1 MEPSLKQSDFGQ
13 LQSGFL
19 SHLFGQGG
27 VDKTLQVNN
36 PSDDINNT
44 NALSLHAIEHAEWN
58 LGHLLDKPK
67 DIEAAH
73 IAKVFH
79 IDEYRNKTIKNYSVD
94 DVISEQSGGPSD
106 ANLVTAGGYM
116 KQGTTDPDAHIT
128 NEREKQRKSY
138 QFLNSVINEQQRIDR
153 YLAALEE
160 KMATLSDQIAEHNEH
175 IKDLETVQDILND
188 GDINDD
194 SASGKARRS
203 KVETILKSRGLTLDD
218 FKKPDG
224 SIDQEAL
231 ERSLDEKRTAIEIE
245 RDQKQEQ
252 LQKYE
257 EERKALSNPTTEKE
271 HAFKAAIASGNP
283 QEIAAAKDD
292 LVQTSGLNG
301 QEIVITE
308 DTTEELTQ
316 KIETL
321 AQTDRAEAEPE
332 AKSQATD
339 IENTIALVKEDDG
352 WSLDF
357 LDAPVARLKSIFTS
371 KAEEGQA
378 PQQAS
383 NVVDIN
389 TPQGNTYGSAFA
401 EERNVISAAFASA
414 SDGTTTVAPTPIEEP
429 IYTVQPRTIAL
440 G

>member
-1 MEPSLKQSDFGQ
+1 MEPTLKQSDFGQ

-27 VDKTLQVNN
+27 VDKTLQINN
-36 PSDDINNT
+36 PSDDLD
-44 NALSLHAIEHAEWN
+44 NADTLSLHAIEHAEWN
-58 LGHLLDKPK
+58 LGHLLDTPK
-67 DIEAAH
+67 NIEAAH
-73 IAKVFH
+73 VAKVFH

-94 DVISEQSGGPSD
+94 DVITEQSGGPSD

-116 KQGTTDPDAHIT
+116 KQGTTDPDAHIN
-128 NEREKQRKSY
+128 NEREKQRKSN
-138 QFLNSVINEQQRIDR
+138 QFLNSVISEQQRIDR

-160 KMATLSDQIAEHNEH
+160 KIATLSDQIAEHNEH
-175 IKDLETVQDILND
+175 IKDLDTVQDILND
-188 GDINDD
+188 GDINED
-194 SASGKARRS
+194 SASGKARRG
-203 KVETILKSRGLTLDD
+203 KVEKILQSRGMSIDD

-231 ERSLDEKRTAIEIE
+231 ERSLDENRTVIEAE

-271 HAFKAAIASGNP
+271 HAFKAAVASGNP
-283 QEIAAAKDD
+283 QEITAAKDD
-292 LVQTSGLNG
+292 LIQTAGLNG

-308 DTTEELTQ
+308 NTKEEITQ
-316 KIETL
+316 NIEKL
-321 AQTDRAEAEPE
+321 AQTRKPEAE
-332 AKSQATD
+332 
-339 IENTIALVKEDDG
+339 IETQTIKMEDTIALSKEDDG

-357 LDAPVARLKSIFTS
+357 LDAPVAKLKSIFTS
-371 KAEEGQA
+371 KAEEGQV

-401 EERNVISAAFASA
+401 EERNVISAAFTSA
-414 SDGTTTVAPTPIEEP
+414 SEGTTTTVAPTTPVEEP
-429 IYTVQPRTIAL
+429 IYAAQTRTMAL